1 MEEKTTKKNYVVQ
14 ETCYLWILTLAGGS
28 DKGRLGR
35 VVPGFQILPTF
46 SSTTKGCG
54 SSCWGKEDWVSDLR
68 RRDCIPLPSGTR
80 WYWTYGY
87 PNRWEWPADG
97 KWHLAL
103 AEAGSD
109 EFWVFLLPQFAFWF
123 MSLFIWLFLL
133 IQGSSNIFINT
144 QALFHQYPLL
154 GDTIQRSDPLRFLGL
169 PQRKSWE
176 EWAVLQNEMIK

>member
-1 MEEKTTKKNYVVQ
+1 MNSD
-14 ETCYLWILTLAGGS
+14 LGGGS

-46 SSTTKGCG
+46 PSTTKGCG

-80 WYWTYGY
+80 WCWTYGH
-87 PNRWEWPADG
+87 PNRWEWPLDG
-97 KWHLAL
+97 KWHLAS
-103 AEAGSD
+103 AEEKAVMSS
-109 EFWVFLLPQFAFWF
+109 ESWLFAFWF

-144 QALFHQYPLL
+144 QALFSQYPLL

-169 PQRKSWE
+169 SQRKSWE

>member
-1 MEEKTTKKNYVVQ
+1 MYYSVTSIGKKERVSICEKHKPALCVGSRACQ
-14 ETCYLWILTLAGGS
+14 QRWIPLWRTIN
-28 DKGRLGR
+28 
-35 VVPGFQILPTF
+35 
-46 SSTTKGCG
+46 KGCG
-54 SSCWGKEDWVSDLR
+54 SSYWGKEDWVSDLR